1 VTTPGDHGARAV
13 RVLRVEAPGRGIE
26 AADRVAVESPLQV
39 VVNGEPFAV
48 IMRTPGDDEDLVAG
62 FLLAEG
68 VLPGTIPPIA
78 FERSLSASGRDVM
91 SATVSGWQ
99 ASAPEARR
107 RVDVSAACGLC
118 GRVSVDSIDLPHAP
132 LVAAWRVAA
141 SVVASLPDRLRH
153 AQRVFDE
160 TGGLHA
166 AGLFDREGSL
176 INAAEDV
183 GRHNAVDKVVGRR
196 LNAGQLPLDHE
207 MLAVSGRLAFE
218 IVQKALI
225 AGVPLV
231 AAVSAPSSL
240 AVDLAEA
247 AGITLVGFARGGG
260 FNIYAHPE
268 RIV

>member
-1 VTTPGDHGARAV
+1 
-13 RVLRVEAPGRGIE
+13 
-26 AADRVAVESPLQV
+26 
-39 VVNGEPFAV
+39 
-48 IMRTPGDDEDLVAG
+48 M
-62 FLLAEG
+62 
-68 VLPGTIPPIA
+68 
-78 FERSLSASGRDVM
+78 
-91 SATVSGWQ
+91 
-99 ASAPEARR
+99 
-107 RVDVSAACGLC
+107 
-118 GRVSVDSIDLPHAP
+118 
-132 LVAAWRVAA
+132 
-141 SVVASLPDRLRH
+141 
-153 AQRVFDE
+153 
-160 TGGLHA
+160 
-166 AGLFDREGSL
+166 
-176 INAAEDV
+176 
-183 GRHNAVDKVVGRR
+183 DKVVGRR